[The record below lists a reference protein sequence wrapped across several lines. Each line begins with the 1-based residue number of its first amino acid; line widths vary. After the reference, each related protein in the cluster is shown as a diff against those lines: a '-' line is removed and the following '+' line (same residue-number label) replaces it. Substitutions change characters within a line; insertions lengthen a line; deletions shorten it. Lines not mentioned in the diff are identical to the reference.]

1 LFVIEKPKEI
11 HLATWRDMFMKSQ
24 ERRNHEGCDFD
35 LFWASALK
43 ENCYAFCAKNDGEF
57 LGFAVARSSNTFIEK
72 YIHLEILFVD
82 PNYRKIGVGRALLN
96 KVEEIS
102 STLGLNLFVERVEKT
117 NLIAQR
123 LLNDYQK
130 IDLMIYKKKFN

>member
-1 LFVIEKPKEI
+1 
-11 HLATWRDMFMKSQ
+11 MFMKSQ
-24 ERRNHEGCDFD
+24 ERRNNKDFNFD

-43 ENCYAFCAKNDGEF
+43 EDCYAFCAKNEGEF
-57 LGFAVARSSNTFIEK
+57 LGFAVACLSNTFIEK
-72 YIHLEILFVD
+72 YMRLEVLFVD
-82 PNYRKIGVGRALLN
+82 PNYRKMGVGRALLN

-102 STLGLNLFVERVEKT
+102 STLGLNFYIERVEKT

-123 LLNDYQK
+123 LLSDYQI

>member
-1 LFVIEKPKEI
+1 MKIVILTYFGLQPLRKIAMLFVQK
-11 HLATWRDMFMKSQ
+11 M
-24 ERRNHEGCDFD
+24 
-35 LFWASALK
+35 
-43 ENCYAFCAKNDGEF
+43 
-57 LGFAVARSSNTFIEK
+57 
-72 YIHLEILFVD
+72 
-82 PNYRKIGVGRALLN
+82 GVGRALLN

-102 STLGLNLFVERVEKT
+102 STLGLNFYNERVEKT

>member
-1 LFVIEKPKEI
+1 MFVIEKPKEI

-24 ERRNHEGCDFD
+24 KRNNEDCDFD

-43 ENCYAFCAKNDGEF
+43 EDCHAFCAKNNGEF
-57 LGFAVARSSNTFIEK
+57 LGFVAACLSNTFIEK

-82 PNYRKIGVGRALLN
+82 PNHRKMGVGRALLN

-102 STLGLNLFVERVEKT
+102 STLGLNFYVEHVEKT

-130 IDLMIYKKKFN
+130 IDLMIYKKKV

>member
-24 ERRNHEGCDFD
+24 KRNNEDCDFD

-43 ENCYAFCAKNDGEF
+43 EDCHAFCAKNNGEF
-57 LGFAVARSSNTFIEK
+57 LGFVAACLSNTFIEK

-82 PNYRKIGVGRALLN
+82 PNHRKMGVGRALLN

-102 STLGLNLFVERVEKT
+102 STLGLNFYVEHVEKT

-130 IDLMIYKKKFN
+130 IDLMIYKKKV